1 MGCQITIERY
11 STVFQTHRKYVII
24 VIQQGEADLLIGV
37 KPIKSSHLK
46 ANLDGKIMQ
55 MQYRLVNMHAY
66 AISFVAGRIYDC
78 K

>member
-1 MGCQITIERY
+1 MGCQITIERC
-11 STVFQTHRKYVII
+11 STVFQTHHKYVII

-55 MQYRLVNMHAY
+55 MQHRLVNMYVY
-66 AISFVAGRIYDC
+66 AISFVTGRIYDC

>member
-1 MGCQITIERY
+1 MGCQIPIERY

-24 VIQQGEADLLIGV
+24 VIQQCEADLLIGV

-55 MQYRLVNMHAY
+55 MQYRLVNMHVY
-66 AISFVAGRIYDC
+66 AISFVTGRIYDC

>member
-1 MGCQITIERY
+1 M
-11 STVFQTHRKYVII
+11 
-24 VIQQGEADLLIGV
+24 LIGV

>member
-11 STVFQTHRKYVII
+11 STVFQTHHKYVII
-24 VIQQGEADLLIGV
+24 VIKQGKADLLIGV
-37 KPIKSSHLK
+37 EPIKSSHLK

-66 AISFVAGRIYDC
+66 SISFVAGRIYDC